1 METSGRVGNE
11 KLLIIFP
18 AAVLVFVTVFVTGG
32 PSQFFR
38 LLNSELGKLFD
49 VISAWAGTWLP

>member
-18 AAVLVFVTVFVTGG
+18 AAVGLFVIIVVTGG
-32 PSQFFR
+32 PRQFVR
-38 LLNSELGKLFD
+38 LLNLELGRLFS
-49 VISAWAGTWLP
+49 VVSTWAGTWLP